1 MKILGTLMIM
11 IFAATAAR
19 AQYVFRCVD
28 IFPANGNASPSGY
41 VVYQDKMMMSA
52 RTSGFNMELYTS
64 DGTAAGTH
72 MLKDLNPGISEF
84 SVPKAFTLC
93 NGKMFFLAF
102 TDDTGLELW
111 ITDGTAAGTQMVKDI
126 NPGATGCG
134 TDLIAVPDLLTVF
147 NNKVY
152 FLADDGTHGE
162 ELWVSDGTAA
172 GTMMLKDINPGVE
185 GSYPLYLKVFNEK
198 LVFQAYTPGNGVEL
212 WTSNGTSAGTQMLK
226 DINPGTGHSSPGGF
240 TIYKGKLY
248 FNADNGVLGNE
259 LWVSDGT
266 VAGTQMLKDI
276 DPGPGNSGPVYFFE
290 FKGKLYFSAGATSP
304 QGYELWVSDGTA
316 AGTVLFKDI
325 NPGSDNS
332 EPRNFVIYKDK
343 LYFSARGGPATGTE
357 LWVSD
362 GTVAGTH
369 MVKDLNPG
377 GVPSN
382 PSGFVV
388 HKEKLYFIFTLS
400 IFDERLAVT
409 DGTEAGTMMI
419 QPPTAT
425 LDDPLFSS
433 HLLVYHDT
441 LYFRAFFDV
450 NYGEDLW
457 AVTDT
462 TTVVPPPTGIA
473 PVLPGSTYSLS
484 PNPGKGIFTL
494 QMNKQAA
501 MATTLHIYDM
511 TGRNVHTQAVA
522 RGAHTVSL
530 NLFHLTKGVYITKLQ
545 TEDGAVA
552 AQRLVIE

>member
-11 IFAATAAR
+11 VLAACAAQ

-28 IFPANGNASPSGY
+28 IFPNNGNASPSGY
-41 VVYQDKMMMSA
+41 VIYQDKMMMSA

-84 SVPKAFTLC
+84 SVPKEFTLC

-102 TDDTGLELW
+102 TDDTGVELW
-111 ITDGTAAGTQMVKDI
+111 ITDGTAPGTQLVKDI
-126 NPGATGCG
+126 NPGTSGCG

-152 FLADDGTHGE
+152 FLADDGTHGQ

-198 LVFQAYTPGNGVEL
+198 LVFQAYTPGNGAEL
-212 WTSNGTSAGTQMLK
+212 WTTNGTSAGTQMLK

-248 FNADNGVLGNE
+248 FNADNGVNGNE

-316 AGTVLFKDI
+316 AGTQLFKDI
-325 NPGSDNS
+325 NPGTDNS
-332 EPRNFVIYKDK
+332 EPRNFVVYKDK

-362 GTVAGTH
+362 GTVAGTT

-400 IFDERLAVT
+400 IFDERLAVS

-425 LDDPLFSS
+425 LEDPLLSS

-450 NYGEDLW
+450 EHGEDLW

-462 TTVVPPPTGIA
+462 SVVQPPPTGIT
-473 PVLPGSTYSLS
+473 PVSPESAYSLS

-494 QMNKQAA
+494 QMNKPAA
-501 MATTLHIYDM
+501 VATTLRIYDM
-511 TGRNVHTQAVA
+511 TGRIVHTQAVA
-522 RGAHTVSL
+522 RGANTVSL
-530 NLFHLTKGVYITKLQ
+530 NLFQLTKGVYITKLQ
-545 TEDGAVA
+545 AEDGAVV